1 MQNQNLVGSDT
12 NGVSVPVADYKQ
24 QQSGFSLG
32 GPITRNRLPFFVP
45 GISRHDNRPFP
56 SSIQLGPTGDTTG
69 VGITQARFDSVTSIL
84 ADSFGINAGTWRAP
98 QINSPETNLF
108 GKLDLEL
115 GVNNHVELSGTLI
128 NVNQANLIPTYRL
141 GFPQPPSFSNA
152 RDGYELSASGY
163 YVKDETRTLR
173 GKWTTT
179 FGDRFA
185 NELIL
190 GRTTIGDNRPPV
202 SNYPLI
208 LVGGNSA
215 GTYIAAGAE
224 RFSHAN
230 SLDQRVVELTDNV
243 TFPVGRHL
251 LTFGTHNEFIH
262 FRNVFFPGS
271 MGIWNFLNPDSLA
284 AGRPNFY
291 ARALPGLLRPDG
303 PVADFNVTQVGFYGE
318 DRFTPVANLTLTAG
332 LRIDVPT
339 VPAPAFNIALDT
351 GVAFPAL
358 GGSGVDTRSSPSGNI
373 LWSPRLGFNYDIGG
387 RQETILRGGVGIF
400 SGRPP
405 YVWVSNAYG
414 NTGLEQQTLLCNGA
428 ASGGSQTG
436 VDTVPAFT
444 VDPNNQPTTCG
455 GTNQIGPSAAA
466 SSIVFYDPH
475 FKFPQ
480 ALKLALGADRALPWN
495 LFATVDFIYTKA
507 INQYY
512 LEDINLRGIQ
522 GASAGEAGRPLYGTI
537 NPATGGAILQRIA
550 PSRANDIILNRNVSK
565 DQSTSLAF
573 QLQKRFSDGLEF
585 SASYTYSHSL
595 DVMSMTSDI
604 TNSNY
609 NFAALDGTIANR
621 NLRTS
626 AFDRPHKVSLSG
638 TVNVPFGGRFSL
650 IYNGLSGTA
659 YTYVVSGD
667 ANADG
672 VFGNDP
678 VDVPRG
684 PSDIRLQNP
693 ASYDTLNARINS
705 EPCLRENRGRILPRN
720 ACRNPWQDY
729 LNARVSWAIPTVSGH
744 TLEITADMLNVLN
757 FINSGRGLIRQTG
770 PGFEEQNLTRQVG
783 YDG

>member
-1 MQNQNLVGSDT
+1 MKNQNLVGSDT

-45 GISRHDNRPFP
+45 GDFRHDNRPFP

-98 QINSPETNLF
+98 QINNPETNLF

-128 NVNQANLIPTYRL
+128 NVNQDKLIHTYRL
-141 GFPQPPSFSNA
+141 GFTQPPSFSNA

-318 DRFTPVANLTLTAG
+318 DRFRRVAAGDGYSPPVHRG
-332 LRIDVPT
+332 PE
-339 VPAPAFNIALDT
+339 
-351 GVAFPAL
+351 
-358 GGSGVDTRSSPSGNI
+358 RSAEKVWRGRPHQRQRFSSGNI
-373 LWSPRLGFNYDIGG
+373 DCRVRSELQVSPGPEARSRRGPRAPVEPVRHRRVHLHEGDQPVLPPGDRKSTRLN
-387 RQETILRGGVGIF
+387 
-400 SGRPP
+400 S
-405 YVWVSNAYG
+405 
-414 NTGLEQQTLLCNGA
+414 
-428 ASGGSQTG
+428 
-436 VDTVPAFT
+436 
-444 VDPNNQPTTCG
+444 
-455 GTNQIGPSAAA
+455 
-466 SSIVFYDPH
+466 
-475 FKFPQ
+475 
-480 ALKLALGADRALPWN
+480 
-495 LFATVDFIYTKA
+495 
-507 INQYY
+507 
-512 LEDINLRGIQ
+512 
-522 GASAGEAGRPLYGTI
+522 
-537 NPATGGAILQRIA
+537 
-550 PSRANDIILNRNVSK
+550 
-565 DQSTSLAF
+565 
-573 QLQKRFSDGLEF
+573 
-585 SASYTYSHSL
+585 SHSQ
-595 DVMSMTSDI
+595 I
-604 TNSNY
+604 
-609 NFAALDGTIANR
+609 
-621 NLRTS
+621 
-626 AFDRPHKVSLSG
+626 
-638 TVNVPFGGRFSL
+638 
-650 IYNGLSGTA
+650 
-659 YTYVVSGD
+659 
-667 ANADG
+667 
-672 VFGNDP
+672 
-678 VDVPRG
+678 
-684 PSDIRLQNP
+684 
-693 ASYDTLNARINS
+693 SYA
-705 EPCLRENRGRILPRN
+705 
-720 ACRNPWQDY
+720 
-729 LNARVSWAIPTVSGH
+729 
-744 TLEITADMLNVLN
+744 
-757 FINSGRGLIRQTG
+757 
-770 PGFEEQNLTRQVG
+770 
-783 YDG
+783 